1 MTRQEKP
8 GIVRRMTPKGMHEL
22 GLRLYSEGRM
32 EEALA
37 QFWAALKAK
46 ETSERWNDWAA
57 AQHALGFILQAES
70 GFRKAFEMDKSNLQ
84 AAANLGSL
92 LVAHGRP
99 IEAAPFLL
107 AALKTPDEELR
118 TGVKYVISQISKLNG
133 AANAPAVPPKPRSSP
148 ARWSARRR
156 TTGCRRL
163 LACGWPHPRPR
174 RWPNSP
180 RHRTPAQGP

>member
-133 AANAPAVPPKPRSSP
+133 AANAPAVPPKPRREAAPSTS
-148 ARWSARRR
+148 RRV
-156 TTGCRRL
+156 
-163 LACGWPHPRPR
+163 
-174 RWPNSP
+174 
-180 RHRTPAQGP
+180 Q

>member
-1 MTRQEKP
+1 
-8 GIVRRMTPKGMHEL
+8 MTPKEMHEQ

-37 QFWAALKAK
+37 QFWAAMKAK

-57 AQHALGFILQAES
+57 AQHELGFILQAES

-92 LVAHGRP
+92 LVAHSRP

-107 AALKTPDEELR
+107 AALKTPDEVLR
-118 TGVKYVISQISKLNG
+118 TGVKYVISQISKLSG
-133 AANAPAVPPKPRSSP
+133 ATNANVVPPRKHMPGAS
-148 ARWSARRR
+148 RRV
-156 TTGCRRL
+156 
-163 LACGWPHPRPR
+163 
-174 RWPNSP
+174 
-180 RHRTPAQGP
+180 Q